1 MRKSLLALG
10 VVAAVASVPASAEYL
25 YGFGGVYLDHQSWDH
40 GPNKID
46 NGAVGDQRN
55 QFVLGIEGGAGFTW
69 GEIYGFYDRES
80 VEKSAS
86 EQKNS
91 FKGTAHVYL
100 GDTGVSLYGQVYHHD
115 NPAQSETNRV
125 LGLGYTALQGDN
137 WFFKPWIG
145 VHDITSWDSFNKE
158 SDGMSQNING
168 RNGYMAGWTA
178 RYGFEAFGQNF
189 SFVNWNEIE
198 FDRNDEYAKAQ
209 GGKTGLNGAL
219 LFNWH
224 ATEHLTAAIQYR
236 YFQNKLGVWGST
248 DYSQHYGD
256 AIIYR
261 LQYNF

>member
-10 VVAAVASVPASAEYL
+10 VVAAVSAVPASAEYL
-25 YGFGGVYLDHQSWDH
+25 YGFGGVYLDHQSWNH
-40 GPNKID
+40 GPNAIQDGQDGK
-46 NGAVGDQRN
+46 GRN

-69 GEIYGFYDRES
+69 GELYGFYDRES
-80 VEKSAS
+80 VEKNSS

-91 FKGTAHVYL
+91 FKGSAHVYL

-115 NPAQSETNRV
+115 NPFQSETNRV
-125 LGLGYTALQGDN
+125 LGLGYTALSGDN
-137 WFFKPWIG
+137 WFFKPWVG
-145 VHDITSWDSFNKE
+145 VHDITSWDSFSPN
-158 SDGMSQNING
+158 QNVNG
-168 RNGYMAGWTA
+168 NNGYMAGWTA
-178 RYGFEAFGQNF
+178 RYAFNLGGQNF

-198 FDRNDEYAKAQ
+198 FDRNDEYAQNQ
-209 GGKTGLNGAL
+209 GGKNGLNGAL

-236 YFQNKLGVWGST
+236 YFNNKLGVYGS
-248 DYSQHYGD
+248 SGSNQQHYGD